1 VTGVA
6 LATVSIE
13 RVDGLRRRY
22 GERFTARWF
31 TAAERAYC
39 DQRRLAAQ
47 HYAARLA
54 AKLAAVRLLGPVRLA
69 SIEVER
75 DAAGAPFLKLH
86 ETAASRCRTGRMHL
100 SLSHDGGLAVALVVG
115 DDA

>member
-1 VTGVA
+1 MTGVA
-6 LATVSIE
+6 LAAVSIE
-13 RVDGLRRRY
+13 RVDDLRRRY
-22 GERFTARWF
+22 GERFAARWF
-31 TAAERAYC
+31 TVGERAFC

-54 AKLAAVRLLGPVRLA
+54 AKFAAARLLGAVPLN

-75 DAAGAPFLKLH
+75 DAAGAPFLTLH
-86 ETAASRCRTGRMHL
+86 EAAAARCRTGRMHV

-115 DDA
+115 EDA